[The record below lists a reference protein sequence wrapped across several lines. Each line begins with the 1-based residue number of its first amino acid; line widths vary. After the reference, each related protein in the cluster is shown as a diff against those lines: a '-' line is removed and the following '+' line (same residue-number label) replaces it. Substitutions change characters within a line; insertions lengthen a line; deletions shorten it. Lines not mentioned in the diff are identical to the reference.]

1 MMELFS
7 YDDYSAAF
15 QILGTLAFAKYLWKS
30 EQTFERYSTDGRNKL
45 AKYLGNIDFT
55 ESLIINCVI

>member
-15 QILGTLAFAKYLWKS
+15 LYFRSSRLRKI
-30 EQTFERYSTDGRNKL
+30 
-45 AKYLGNIDFT
+45 
-55 ESLIINCVI
+55 SLEEVSS

>member
-15 QILGTLAFAKYLWKS
+15 YILGTLAFTKYLWK
-30 EQTFERYSTDGRNKL
+30 K
-45 AKYLGNIDFT
+45 
-55 ESLIINCVI
+55 

>member
-15 QILGTLAFAKYLWKS
+15 LHFSSSRFRKI
-30 EQTFERYSTDGRNKL
+30 
-45 AKYLGNIDFT
+45 
-55 ESLIINCVI
+55 SLEEVSS